1 MPLHESINNH
11 CDSLIEEFKYKSVDN
26 VLSMLNRHDYLAVV
40 DIKSAYRALSI
51 YPEHRSLFGLRWNLD
66 NNDIFIEDG
75 RMCFGLRVGPM
86 QFDNVSEFIYRI
98 LSDLYGIQIV
108 NYLDDF
114 IVLSSSEDETQWAQ
128 NRVINTLRYLGF
140 HISWSKV
147 TSPSQV
153 CRFLGLDIDSNEM
166 EIRLPLDK
174 LEKLK
179 GLSAK
184 YINKNS
190 IGKKE
195 LESLGGLLSHCAHV
209 VDGGRVYTRRFYD
222 LYKKMFKT

>member
-1 MPLHESINNH
+1 MNE
-11 CDSLIEEFKYKSVDN
+11 
-26 VLSMLNRHDYLAVV
+26 HDYLAVV
-40 DIKSAYRALSI
+40 DIKAAYRALSI
-51 YPEHRSLFGLRWNLD
+51 YPEHRSLLGLRWNLD
-66 NNDIFIEDG
+66 NNEIFIEDG

-86 QFDNVSEFIYRI
+86 QFNKVSEFIYNI

-114 IVLSSSEDETQWAQ
+114 IVLASSKEEAQWAQ
-128 NRVINTLRYLGF
+128 NMVINTLRYVGF
-140 HISWSKV
+140 HISWAKV
-147 TSPSQV
+147 TPPSQV

-179 GLSAK
+179 GLLAN

-190 IGKKE
+190 IGKKKFR
-195 LESLGGLLSHCAHV
+195 
-209 VDGGRVYTRRFYD
+209 RVIVPLCSRCQWGQGIQPKV
-222 LYKKMFKT
+222 L